1 MVKKCIKIGLKE
13 GGYVQKFVKT
23 IRASFLFNEGPLP
36 PVFAG
41 SVLCC
46 GEAGVWRL
54 VTALVNPSVLAS
66 AAVSGRRK
74 YLHFKRISQK
84 LVVEVCPENCASL
97 MSALTRLVTP
107 AQLHW
112 RHSSPGALLLSHL

>member
-1 MVKKCIKIGLKE
+1 MCKNLKKPFEHLFFSLK
-13 GGYVQKFVKT
+13 V
-23 IRASFLFNEGPLP
+23 RFLLCFL
-36 PVFAG
+36 G

-46 GEAGVWRL
+46 GEVGEMGGGGWRL
-54 VTALVNPSVLAS
+54 VTAMVNPSVLAS

>member
-1 MVKKCIKIGLKE
+1 MSPLKIGTKLAKMH
-13 GGYVQKFVKT
+13 
-23 IRASFLFNEGPLP
+23 
-36 PVFAG
+36 VFAG

-46 GEAGVWRL
+46 GEVGVWRL

-112 RHSSPGALLLSHL
+112 RHSSPGALLLSHLQDTKQTNPTRPL